1 MNDRTK
7 AALIGGIIAG
17 VLSGIPYIGGCCFL
31 WALGGGFLAIYM
43 IMKNNNAPMEMGE
56 GAKIGAIAGAF
67 ALIPFVIIRVLFML
81 LGVGATAAFSPNG
94 DNAALSAGIV
104 AAAGIGGIVIGAVVV
119 VVCAVLG
126 GVIGVAALGKK
137 GAAAPPPPPPPPAG
151 GYGGPGM

>member
-17 VLSGIPYIGGCCFL
+17 VLSGIPYVGGCCFL

-43 IMKNNNAPMEMGE
+43 IMKNSTAPMEMGE

-81 LGVGATAAFSPNG
+81 LGVGATAAFNQG
-94 DNAALSAGIV
+94 NDAVVGAGIV
-104 AAAGIGGIVIGAVVV
+104 AAAGIGGI
-119 VVCAVLG
+119 
-126 GVIGVAALGKK
+126 
-137 GAAAPPPPPPPPAG
+137 
-151 GYGGPGM
+151 